1 MKRFFKYTIL
11 FLVVLFVASLLLDV
25 IYTAII
31 SHSTERNKVE
41 NIIHTT
47 NKKYDV
53 VFMGTSRA
61 NNHFVSQVFEDKG
74 YKAFNYGI
82 SGAHLFET
90 SLLLKLMMTNKYEI
104 KNLVLEAD
112 LSICNEKRDEGTT
125 ARFMPYIHG
134 NEIIKKHYENEADF
148 YQIYYLPFYRYIKF
162 DSKIGFREVYDVA
175 AKKPTNALHNKGYY
189 PLISKKKGN
198 MKNNIS
204 KLKPIRNKYYEE
216 IKEICKQH
224 NIKLTVVMTPMCEN
238 TKGLNYFDKV
248 KQLYPE
254 IHNFENVIT
263 DDKYFAS
270 CGHLNDEGAKIYTN
284 IIIKELFEFQKS
296 NQKN

>member
-204 KLKPIRNKYYEE
+204 KLKPIKNKYYEE
-216 IKEICKQH
+216 IKQICKQH

>member
-1 MKRFFKYTIL
+1 MQRFLKHTFLFLAIL
-11 FLVVLFVASLLLDV
+11 FTASLLLDV
-25 IYTAII
+25 LYTAII
-31 SHSTERNKVE
+31 SHSKERNKVE
-41 NIIHTT
+41 NIINTT
-47 NKKYDV
+47 NKKYDII
-53 VFMGTSRA
+53 FMGTSRA
-61 NNHFVSQVFEDKG
+61 NNHFVTKVFEDKG

-90 SLLLKLMMTNKYEI
+90 SLLLKLMIANKYEI

-134 NEIIKKHYENEADF
+134 NEIIKKHYENESDF

-162 DSKIGFREVYDVA
+162 DNKIGFRELYDVA
-175 AKKPTNALHNKGYY
+175 SKKPTNTLHNRGYY
-189 PLISKKKGN
+189 PLISHKKGN
-198 MKNNIS
+198 MKNDIS
-204 KLKPIRNKYYEE
+204 SLKVIRNKYYEE
-216 IKEICKQH
+216 IKQICKQN

-238 TKGLNYFDKV
+238 TKGLNYFNKV
-248 KQLYPE
+248 QQLYPE

-270 CGHLNDEGAKIYTN
+270 CGHLNNEGAVLYSREILQYLLKNKI
-284 IIIKELFEFQKS
+284 I
-296 NQKN
+296 

>member
-1 MKRFFKYTIL
+1 MNRFLKHTVL
-11 FLVVLFVASLLLDV
+11 FLVILFSASLLLDV
-25 IYTAII
+25 LYTAII
-31 SHSTERNKVE
+31 SHSKERNKVE
-41 NIIHTT
+41 NIIHTM

-53 VFMGTSRA
+53 IFMGTSRA
-61 NNHFVSQVFEDKG
+61 NNHFVTKVFEDKG

-90 SLLLKLMMTNKYEI
+90 SLLLKLMIANKYEI

-134 NEIIKKHYENEADF
+134 NAIIKKHYENESDF

-162 DSKIGFREVYDVA
+162 DNKIGFRELYDVA
-175 AKKPTNALHNKGYY
+175 SKKPTNTLHNRGYY
-189 PLISKKKGN
+189 PLISHKKGN
-198 MKNNIS
+198 MKNDIS
-204 KLKPIRNKYYEE
+204 SLKVIRNKYYEE
-216 IKEICKQH
+216 IKQICKQN

-248 KQLYPE
+248 QELYPE
-254 IHNFENVIT
+254 IHNFENLIT

-270 CGHLNDEGAKIYTN
+270 CGHLNNEGAILYSKEILQYLLKNKI
-284 IIIKELFEFQKS
+284 I
-296 NQKN
+296 